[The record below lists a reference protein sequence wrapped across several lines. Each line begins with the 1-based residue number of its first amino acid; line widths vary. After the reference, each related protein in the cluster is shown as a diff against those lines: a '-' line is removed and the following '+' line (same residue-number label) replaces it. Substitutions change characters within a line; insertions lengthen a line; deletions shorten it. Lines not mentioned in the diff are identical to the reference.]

1 VSARKRSRVNDAID
15 DVRTAVF
22 LTRCLLRV
30 RAGHAP
36 WHSRSRARIR
46 ALAPSRLIRDH

>member
-1 VSARKRSRVNDAID
+1 MSSRRRSRVGDAID

-22 LTRCLLRV
+22 LIRCVLRM
-30 RAGHAP
+30 RAGYAP

-46 ALAPSRLIRDH
+46 ALTPSRLIRDH